1 MRTRHSNHFLNL
13 VATLLSVLI
22 LVVAIQNSGHP
33 SVPSAYAGAGQNV
46 SGFAWSQTVGW
57 ISFNCLDSSGASSP
71 QQNTCGAPYPSP
83 ADYGVSV
90 DPVTG
95 NFSGFAWSSSIG
107 YINFNPT
114 PDGVACSA
122 SPCAT
127 LSAASVDGTR
137 LAVGW
142 VRACDVL
149 VAADCTGFAMKPSS
163 ALGGWDGWIKL
174 SDPNP
179 IQPPGW
185 TNPAD
190 RTYMGQSGTSY
201 DSYTPRHN
209 GVFYDPVDKKFK
221 GFAWGSEVVG
231 WVDFSP
237 STSVAV
243 YSDLTPPGP
252 PPVPILSVSPIQ
264 LDFGDT
270 NINTTK
276 SLSFKVSNTG
286 DPGSFL
292 KGAATVLDTTYF
304 TCTAGCDY
312 SVGGIPVGSPQLVTI
327 TFAPGAIPGN
337 GHTTTIDLTGTNTA
351 PPSSAT
357 KQVLGNGVL
366 PISGS
371 GLNFGNVVVGRSKD
385 LILTITNND
394 SSDLVDNIVMP
405 FAVYTCSPNCLV
417 NIPAG
422 SSQDVIIHFVP
433 TAVQRYDG
441 DAYLENKPS
450 VTFSFLGAGVS
461 GTIKV
466 KDQ

>member
-13 VATLLSVLI
+13 VAALLSVLI
-22 LVVAIQNSGHP
+22 LVIAIQNGGRP

-46 SGFAWSQTVGW
+46 SGFAWSQTIGW
-57 ISFNCLDSSGASSP
+57 ISFNSTDCDTNGNGFVDSGACGGTDTAASP
-71 QQNTCGAPYPSP
+71 LT
-83 ADYGVSV
+83 DYGVNV
-90 DPVTG
+90 DTVAG

-114 PDGVACSA
+114 PDGIACSA

-127 LSAASVDGTR
+127 LSAASGNGTR
-137 LAVGW
+137 SVVGW
-142 VRACDVL
+142 ARACDVL
-149 VAADCTGFAMKPSS
+149 ITADCTGVAMKVPSV
-163 ALGGWDGWIKL
+163 LGGWDGWIKL
-174 SDPNP
+174 ADPL
-179 IQPPGW
+179 W

-190 RTYMGQSGTSY
+190 RTYMGQPGTPY

-237 STSVAV
+237 SVAVAV

-252 PPVPILSVSPIQ
+252 PPVPVLSVSPIQ

-276 SLSFKVSNTG
+276 SLSFTVSNTG

-312 SVGGIPVGSPQLVTI
+312 SVGGIPVGSPQLVTV
-327 TFAPGAIPGN
+327 TFAPGATPGT
-337 GHTTTIDLTGTNTA
+337 GHTTTVNLTGTNTS

-385 LILTITNND
+385 LILTITN
-394 SSDLVDNIVMP
+394 SGASAFVDTIVMP

-422 SSQDVIIHFVP
+422 DSQDVIIHFVP

-441 DAYLENKPS
+441 TAYLQNNPS

-461 GTIKV
+461 PSFNV
-466 KDQ
+466 RDQ